1 MFGEAAVAI
10 VISAVTSGFFALLW
24 QRIRNVR
31 PDKKL
36 TDHLFKRLDALAA
49 NALELAVEDVAEIED
64 ASLSFGEVA
73 DRLLANARVTPEGHE
88 ALLELWEVRA
98 KLAQHPD
105 GPGLPHITARHLL
118 TKTEKLIESLG
129 GTPPSRRK

>member
-1 MFGEAAVAI
+1 MISETAVAVI
-10 VISAVTSGFFALLW
+10 VSAVTSGFFALLW

-36 TDHLFKRLDALAA
+36 TGHLLKRLDALAA
-49 NALELAVEDVAEIED
+49 TALELAVEDVAEIED

-73 DRLLANARVTPEGHE
+73 DRLSAHALVTQEGQE
-88 ALLELWEVRA
+88 ELLDLWEVRT
-98 KLAQHPD
+98 KLAQDPD

-129 GTPPSRRK
+129 RAPPSRGG